1 MACGQ
6 KALLLFL
13 QNKINKCLPFFWF
26 LVYPTLTHTT
36 GNAYGLFHFG
46 ETALCATVIAT
57 TPPLPF
63 FFFSHSQALK
73 ILPPCL
79 DILKSQVFL
88 TSTGVTTQNRVRDEK
103 S

>member
-6 KALLLFL
+6 KALVLFL

-57 TPPLPF
+57 TPPQLF
-63 FFFSHSQALK
+63 QL
-73 ILPPCL
+73 
-79 DILKSQVFL
+79 
-88 TSTGVTTQNRVRDEK
+88 
-103 S
+103 